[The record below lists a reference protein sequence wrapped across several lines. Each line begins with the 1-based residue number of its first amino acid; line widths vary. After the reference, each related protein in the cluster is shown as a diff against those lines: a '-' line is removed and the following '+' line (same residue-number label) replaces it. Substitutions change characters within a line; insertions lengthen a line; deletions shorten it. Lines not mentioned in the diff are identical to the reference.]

1 MFYLVRLFL
10 LLMILFFFASC
21 SEKISYSGKIL
32 NEGSFQYKELKN
44 KEEIL
49 HNLGQPNFIDPIEKK
64 YYYFSERKQI
74 KNFFDQKITDR
85 SMVVFIFNE
94 DETVKLVSVYD
105 LNDKKDIK
113 FVEETTPNE
122 LIKRGWIEK
131 IFGGVTNAVPN
142 TTQ

>member
-1 MFYLVRLFL
+1 MFYLIRIFL
-10 LLMILFFFASC
+10 LLMILFTFASC

-49 HNLGQPNFIDPIEKK
+49 QILGQPNFIDPIEKK
-64 YYYFSERKQI
+64 YYYFSERKQF
-74 KNFFDQKITDR
+74 KNFFDQKITNR

-94 DETVKLVSVYD
+94 DETVKLVSIYD

-113 FVEETTPNE
+113 YVKETTPNE
-122 LIKRGWIEK
+122 LIKRGLIEK

>member
-10 LLMILFFFASC
+10 LLMILFIFASC

-49 HNLGQPNFIDPIEKK
+49 QILGEPNFIDPIEKK

-122 LIKRGWIEK
+122 LIKRGLIEK